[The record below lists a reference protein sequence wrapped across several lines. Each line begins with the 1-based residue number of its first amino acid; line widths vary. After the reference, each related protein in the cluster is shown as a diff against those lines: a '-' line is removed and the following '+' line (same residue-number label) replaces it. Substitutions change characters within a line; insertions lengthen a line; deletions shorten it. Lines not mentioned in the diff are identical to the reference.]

1 MCYDCGMF
9 RRSSEQQDNLKN
21 CDNSHKR
28 NNDARKNDTWAGP
41 AKYIEVLYTYMP
53 PPPPIG
59 LIVIDRGSPT
69 IYTRQYNSAP
79 CVPYAQSC
87 ISRKW
92 KHKGPLH
99 VAAIWND
106 ISQTTTYPKK
116 ENKKKKTRLE

>member
-1 MCYDCGMF
+1 MF
-9 RRSSEQQDNLKN
+9 RRRRQSSEQQDNLKN

-41 AKYIEVLYTYMP
+41 AKYREVLY
-53 PPPPIG
+53 PPIG

-69 IYTRQYNSAP
+69 IYTRQYNSGP

-87 ISRKW
+87 ISRRW

-99 VAAIWND
+99 IA
-106 ISQTTTYPKK
+106 SYM
-116 ENKKKKTRLE
+116 E